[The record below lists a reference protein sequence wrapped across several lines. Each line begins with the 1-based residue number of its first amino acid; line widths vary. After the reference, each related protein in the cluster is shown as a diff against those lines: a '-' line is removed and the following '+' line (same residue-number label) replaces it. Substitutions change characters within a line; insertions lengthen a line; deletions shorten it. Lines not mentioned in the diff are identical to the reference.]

1 MDVPREIQTEME
13 CPVCGSNLYLITYDT
28 EIPYEGKISIYTYF
42 CKECRYKKTEVYSD
56 EKRDPKKITIK
67 VESPED
73 LRIIVYRSRK
83 ADVYI
88 PEMEASIDSA
98 EYSNGEITTIEGI
111 VYRIGEKLDLLAVD
125 DQGNE
130 KIEMLR
136 KRIDGIING
145 KFESFTLI
153 IMDESGKS
161 VVHSEKAMVES
172 MD

>member
-1 MDVPREIQTEME
+1 MNVPREIETEME
-13 CPVCGSNLYLITYDT
+13 CPVCEANLYLITYDT
-28 EIPYEGKISIYTYF
+28 EIPYEGRISIYTYF
-42 CKECRYKKTEVYSD
+42 CKECGYRKTEVYSD
-56 EKRDPKKITIK
+56 EKRDPKKITIRI
-67 VESPED
+67 ESPDD
-73 LRIIVYRSRK
+73 LRIIVYRSRR

-111 VYRIGEKLDLLAVD
+111 IYRIGEKLDLLAAD
-125 DQGNE
+125 DQDNE
-130 KIEMLR
+130 KIISLR
-136 KRIDGIING
+136 RRIDGIING

-161 VVHSEKAMVES
+161 VVHSDKAMVEP

>member
-1 MDVPREIQTEME
+1 M
-13 CPVCGSNLYLITYDT
+13 YDT

-42 CKECRYKKTEVYSD
+42 CKECGYRKTEVYSD
-56 EKRDPKKITIK
+56 EKRDPKKITIRI
-67 VESPED
+67 ENPDD
-73 LRIIVYRSRK
+73 LRIIVYRSRR

-111 VYRIGEKLDLLAVD
+111 IYRIGEKLDLLAAD
-125 DQGNE
+125 DQNNK
-130 KIEMLR
+130 KIASLR

-161 VVHSEKAMVES
+161 VVHSDKAMVES